1 MEQNNLVFEVD
12 GIIYELIYNFKD
24 AFQKEWFEEK
34 LVDVLKNKPY
44 IVNIDCYIQHKFICW
59 KIIKL

>member
-1 MEQNNLVFEVD
+1 MEQNNLVFEVE
-12 GIIYELIYNFKD
+12 GAIYELVYNFKD

-44 IVNIDCYIQHKFICW
+44 IVNIDCYIQHKFIC
-59 KIIKL
+59 